1 MHKILTAKLFVFL
14 ILISVN
20 AYADS
25 TNVDSLVSEVL
36 EKNPEIQ
43 SYRAE
48 IEAAKGARTTAG
60 TWANPEVGG
69 SFGQKKVW
77 SGGEDGDTTAKG
89 KTFDISIM
97 QSVEWP
103 GRLSLRK
110 AIAQRDIELAEL
122 GLEQFRALLQTRT
135 KVALYHLF
143 AAREVQAAT
152 QEVSSH
158 FRALKEVLSQRSP
171 AGLTPLLETRVIE
184 TMELNTQRKA
194 TQASIAAQEAL
205 NEWNLLRG
213 APADADFPLSPIAV
227 DFKPLKESKDALAAL
242 VFSNDYTVRQRT
254 IELERQNSRLGLAE
268 NERMPAVSIGPVI
281 SQEKAGDKERMIGGA
296 VSVPLPLW
304 NQNQGNIQIEKARR
318 VQSEVSLDLA
328 KRDAE
333 NRLSLAMVAYE
344 KKLKEI
350 SEWKPEAIQ
359 HFKEAAELADRHYRL
374 GSVSVTV
381 YVELQT
387 QYLEA
392 LQGLH
397 DTRAEALD
405 AAGQLELLTG
415 SNLALASVDTDKK

>member
-1 MHKILTAKLFVFL
+1 MHKILTAKLFFL

-25 TNVDSLVSEVL
+25 TSVDSLVNEVL

-48 IEAAKGARTTAG
+48 IDAANGARTTAG

-69 SFGQKKVW
+69 SIGQKKVW
-77 SGGEDGDTTAKG
+77 SGGEDGDTTTKG

-97 QSVEWP
+97 QPVEWP

-122 GLEQFRALLQTRT
+122 GLEQFRALLQIRA

-143 AAREVQAAT
+143 AAREVQTAT
-152 QEVSSH
+152 QEVSNH

-242 VFSNDYTVRQRT
+242 VLSNDYTVRQRV

-281 SQEKAGDKERMIGGA
+281 SQEKAGDKERVIGGA

-304 NQNQGNIQIEKARR
+304 NQNQGNVHVEKARR

-333 NRLSLAMVAYE
+333 NRFSLAMVAYE
-344 KKLKEI
+344 RKLKEI

-374 GSVSVTV
+374 GSVPVTV

-415 SNLALASVDTDKK
+415 SNLALASVDIDKR